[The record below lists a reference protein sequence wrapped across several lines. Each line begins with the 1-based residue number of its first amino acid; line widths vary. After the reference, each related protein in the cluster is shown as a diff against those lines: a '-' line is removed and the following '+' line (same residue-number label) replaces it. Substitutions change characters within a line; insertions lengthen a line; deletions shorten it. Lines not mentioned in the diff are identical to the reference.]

1 MNSIVIGSGFGGI
14 AAALRLKAK
23 GHKVKLIEKHPDL
36 GGRARVFKRNGF
48 IYDAGPTVITAPYL
62 INELFELFNKDPKNY
77 IELTPLKI
85 WYQFIFEDKTKFN
98 YSGDEIEMKDQI
110 EKLSKED
117 VNGYEKLVNFTK
129 KIFDKGFLELADV
142 PFDKPFV
149 MMQQLP
155 ALLKLK
161 SYKSVYSLVSSYIKN
176 EKLRRMLS
184 MHPLLVGGNP
194 FTTTSIYGLILY
206 LEKKWGIHYSVGGT
220 GNIIKGFEKLMNEV
234 GIEIIK
240 NTEVTEIITKNNKIS
255 GVKLNNE
262 NEIDADNVVCNA
274 DPPAFYEKMLSK
286 SNENSMLF
294 NWKKNRME
302 YSMGLFVYY
311 FGTKKIY
318 ENVEHHTIK
327 FGNKY
332 EEHLDDIFNKK
343 KLNNENEIGAD
354 NVVCNADPP
363 AFYEKML
370 SKSNESSMLFNWKKN
385 RMEYSMGLFVYYFG
399 TKKIYENVEHHTIK
413 FGNKYKEHLDDIFD
427 KKKLNNDISYYLH
440 RPTATD
446 KTMAPEGN
454 DCFYVL
460 VPVPNNQ
467 SKINWETEGE
477 KMKNLVIEKMEKD
490 LMPDLKNNIVEDF
503 YLTPDYFEKELN
515 TKFGS
520 GFSIQPK
527 FTQSAYFRFHNKSE
541 IYDGLY
547 FVGAGTHPGAGVPG
561 VLSSAKVLDKLF

>member
-23 GHKVKLIEKHPDL
+23 GHKVTLIEKHPDL
-36 GGRARVFKRNGF
+36 GGRARVFRKNGF
-48 IYDAGPTVITAPYL
+48 IFDGGPTVITAPYL
-62 INELFELFNKDPKNY
+62 INELFELFKKNPKDY
-77 IELTPLKI
+77 IKLSPLKV
-85 WYQFIFEDKTKFN
+85 WYQFVFEDKSKFN
-98 YSGDEIEMKDQI
+98 YSGNENEMKAQI
-110 EKLSKED
+110 KELNKED
-117 VNGYEKLVNFTK
+117 IKGYEKLVNFTK
-129 KIFDKGFLELADV
+129 KIFDKGFTELADI

-155 ALLKLK
+155 SLLKLK

-206 LEKKWGIHYSVGGT
+206 LEKKWGIHYSMGGT

-234 GIEIIK
+234 GIKVIK
-240 NTEVTEIITKNNKIS
+240 GNEVTKILSKNNKITS
-255 GVKLNNE
+255 IQLDNHDY
-262 NEIDADNVVCNA
+262 IDADNVICNA
-274 DPPAFYEKMLSK
+274 DPPAVYEKLLDEK
-286 SNENSMLF
+286 NNNSFLF
-294 NWKKNRME
+294 KWKKKRME

-327 FGNKY
+327 FG
-332 EEHLDDIFNKK
+332 
-343 KLNNENEIGAD
+343 
-354 NVVCNADPP
+354 
-363 AFYEKML
+363 
-370 SKSNESSMLFNWKKN
+370 S
-385 RMEYSMGLFVYYFG
+385 
-399 TKKIYENVEHHTIK
+399 
-413 FGNKYKEHLDDIFD
+413 KYKEHLDDIFD

-440 RPTATD
+440 RPSATD
-446 KTMAPEGN
+446 KSMAPEGN

-467 SKINWETEGE
+467 SGIDWSIEGD
-477 KMKNLVIEKMEKD
+477 KMKKLIIDKMEND
-490 LMPDLKNNIVEDF
+490 LMPNLRKNIVEDF
-503 YLTPDYFEKELN
+503 YLIPDYFEKDLN

-561 VLSSAKVLDKLF
+561 VLSSAKVLDKIL

>member
-14 AAALRLKAK
+14 AAALRLRAK
-23 GHKVKLIEKHPDL
+23 GHEVTIIEKHPDL
-36 GGRARVFKRNGF
+36 GGRARVFRKNGF
-48 IYDAGPTVITAPYL
+48 IFDGGPTVITAPYL
-62 INELFELFNKDPKNY
+62 INELFDLFKKDPKDY
-77 IELTPLKI
+77 IKLTPLKI

-98 YSGDEIEMKDQI
+98 YSGNELEMKNQI
-110 EKLSKED
+110 RNINVED
-117 VNGYEKLVNFTK
+117 VKGYEKLVNFTK
-129 KIFDKGFLELADV
+129 KIFDKGFTELADV

-161 SYKSVYSLVSSYIKN
+161 SYKSVYSLVSSYIQS

-194 FTTTSIYGLILY
+194 FSTTSIYGLILY
-206 LEKKWGIHYSVGGT
+206 LEKKWGIHYSMGGT
-220 GNIIKGFEKLMNEV
+220 GNIIKGYEKLMKEV
-234 GIEIIK
+234 GIKILKES
-240 NTEVTEIITKNNKIS
+240 EVTKIISKNNKIT
-255 GVKLNNE
+255 GVQINNQTD
-262 NEIDADNVVCNA
+262 IDTDNIICNA
-274 DPPAFYEKMLSK
+274 DPPAVYEKLLNQNNK
-286 SNENSMLF
+286 NSFLF

-327 FGNKY
+327 FG
-332 EEHLDDIFNKK
+332 D
-343 KLNNENEIGAD
+343 
-354 NVVCNADPP
+354 
-363 AFYEKML
+363 
-370 SKSNESSMLFNWKKN
+370 
-385 RMEYSMGLFVYYFG
+385 
-399 TKKIYENVEHHTIK
+399 
-413 FGNKYKEHLDDIFD
+413 KYKEHLDDIFD
-427 KKKLNNDISYYLH
+427 KKKLNDDISYYLH

-446 KTMAPEGN
+446 KSMAPEGN

-467 SKINWETEGE
+467 SNINWNTEGE
-477 KMKNLVIEKMEKD
+477 KMKKLVIEKMEKD
-490 LMPDLKNNIVEDF
+490 LMPNLKENIVEDF
-503 YLTPDYFEKELN
+503 YLTPDYFEKDLN

-541 IYDGLY
+541 VYDGLY

-561 VLSSAKVLDKLF
+561 VLSSAKVLDKII

>member
-23 GHKVKLIEKHPDL
+23 GHNVKLIEKQPDL
-36 GGRARVFKRNGF
+36 GGRARVFRKNGF
-48 IYDAGPTVITAPYL
+48 IFDGGPTVITAPYL
-62 INELFELFNKDPKNY
+62 INELFELFKKDPKDY
-77 IELTPLKI
+77 IKLVPLKI
-85 WYQFIFEDKTKFN
+85 WYQFIFEDKSKFN
-98 YSGDEIEMKDQI
+98 YSGNETEMKNQI
-110 EKLSKED
+110 EKLNKED
-117 VNGYEKLVNFTK
+117 VKGYEKLVNFTE
-129 KIFDKGFLELADV
+129 KIFDKGFTELADV
-142 PFDKPFV
+142 SFDKPFSII
-149 MMQQLP
+149 QQLP

-176 EKLRRMLS
+176 EKLRRILS

-206 LEKKWGIHYSVGGT
+206 LEKKWGIHYSIGGT
-220 GNIIKGFEKLMNEV
+220 GHIIKGFEKLMNEI

-240 NTEVTEIITKNNKIS
+240 DSEVTKIISSGNKIT
-255 GVKLNNE
+255 GVQLNN
-262 NEIDADNVVCNA
+262 NNNINADNVICNA
-274 DPPAFYEKMLSK
+274 DPPAVYEKLL
-286 SNENSMLF
+286 NEKNNSSYLF
-294 NWKKNRME
+294 KWKKNRME

-318 ENVEHHTIK
+318 DK
-327 FGNKY
+327 
-332 EEHLDDIFNKK
+332 
-343 KLNNENEIGAD
+343 
-354 NVVCNADPP
+354 
-363 AFYEKML
+363 
-370 SKSNESSMLFNWKKN
+370 
-385 RMEYSMGLFVYYFG
+385 
-399 TKKIYENVEHHTIK
+399 VEHHTIK
-413 FGNKYKEHLDDIFD
+413 FGNKYKEHLDDIFN

-440 RPTATD
+440 RPSATD
-446 KTMAPEGN
+446 RSMAPEGN

-467 SKINWETEGE
+467 SKINWNSEGE
-477 KMKNLVIEKMEKD
+477 KMKNLIIDKMEKD
-490 LMPDLKNNIVEDF
+490 LMPNLRNNIVEDF
-503 YLTPDYFEKELN
+503 YLTPDYFENDLN

-561 VLSSAKVLDKLF
+561 VLSSAKVLDKIL

>member
-23 GHKVKLIEKHPDL
+23 GHKVTLIEKHPDL
-36 GGRARVFKRNGF
+36 GGRARVFRKNGF
-48 IYDAGPTVITAPYL
+48 IFDGGPTVITAPYL
-62 INELFELFNKDPKNY
+62 INELFELFKKDPKDY
-77 IELTPLKI
+77 IKLSPLKV
-85 WYQFIFEDKTKFN
+85 WYQFVFEDKSKFN
-98 YSGDEIEMKDQI
+98 YSGNENEMKTQI
-110 EKLSKED
+110 EELNKED
-117 VNGYEKLVNFTK
+117 VKGYEKLVSFTK
-129 KIFDKGFLELADV
+129 KIFDKGFIELSDI

-155 ALLKLK
+155 SLLKLK

-206 LEKKWGIHYSVGGT
+206 LEKKWGIHYSMGGT

-234 GIEIIK
+234 GIKVIK
-240 NTEVTEIITKNNKIS
+240 GNEVTKILSKNNKVTS
-255 GVKLNNE
+255 VQLDNYDK
-262 NEIDADNVVCNA
+262 IDANNVICNA
-274 DPPAFYEKMLSK
+274 DPPAVYEKLL
-286 SNENSMLF
+286 NEKNNNSFLF
-294 NWKKNRME
+294 KWKKKRME

-318 ENVEHHTIK
+318 DNVEHHTIK
-327 FGNKY
+327 FG
-332 EEHLDDIFNKK
+332 
-343 KLNNENEIGAD
+343 
-354 NVVCNADPP
+354 
-363 AFYEKML
+363 
-370 SKSNESSMLFNWKKN
+370 S
-385 RMEYSMGLFVYYFG
+385 
-399 TKKIYENVEHHTIK
+399 
-413 FGNKYKEHLDDIFD
+413 KYKEHLDDIFD

-440 RPTATD
+440 RPSATD
-446 KTMAPEGN
+446 KSMAPEGN

-467 SKINWETEGE
+467 SGIDWSIEGD
-477 KMKNLVIEKMEKD
+477 KMKKLIIDKMEND
-490 LMPDLKNNIVEDF
+490 LMPNLRNNIVEDF
-503 YLTPDYFEKELN
+503 YLTPDYFEKDLN

-561 VLSSAKVLDKLF
+561 VLSSAKVLDKIL

>member
-23 GHKVKLIEKHPDL
+23 GHQVKLIEKHPDL
-36 GGRARVFKRNGF
+36 GGRARVFKKNGF
-48 IYDAGPTVITAPYL
+48 IFDGGPTVITAPYL
-62 INELFELFNKDPKNY
+62 INELFELFKKDPKNY
-77 IELTPLKI
+77 IELSPLKI
-85 WYQFIFEDKTKFN
+85 WYQFIFEDKSKFN
-98 YSGDEIEMKDQI
+98 YSGDEANMVKQI
-110 EKLSKED
+110 EDINKDD
-117 VNGYEKLVNFTK
+117 VEGYQKLVSFTK
-129 KIFDKGFLELADV
+129 KIFDKGFTELADV

-161 SYKSVYSLVSSYIKN
+161 SYKSVYSLVSSFIKN

-206 LEKKWGIHYSVGGT
+206 LEKKWGIHYSMGGT
-220 GNIIKGFEKLMNEV
+220 GNIIKGLEKLMLEE
-234 GIEIIK
+234 GIDIIK
-240 NTEVTEIITKNNKIS
+240 NSEVTEIISKSNKIT
-255 GVKLNNE
+255 GIKLNNQ
-262 NEIDADNVVCNA
+262 EIIEAENVVCNA
-274 DPPAFYEKMLSK
+274 DPPAFYEKMLKKNGQGSFI
-286 SNENSMLF
+286 F
-294 NWKKNRME
+294 NWKKKRME

-318 ENVEHHTIK
+318 
-327 FGNKY
+327 
-332 EEHLDDIFNKK
+332 
-343 KLNNENEIGAD
+343 
-354 NVVCNADPP
+354 P
-363 AFYEKML
+363 
-370 SKSNESSMLFNWKKN
+370 
-385 RMEYSMGLFVYYFG
+385 
-399 TKKIYENVEHHTIK
+399 NVEHHTIK
-413 FGNKYKEHLDDIFD
+413 FGNKYKEHLEDIFNN
-427 KKKLNNDISYYLH
+427 KKLNNDISYYLH
-440 RPTATD
+440 RPSATD
-446 KTMAPEGN
+446 KSMAPEGN

-467 SKINWETEGE
+467 SKIDWRTEGE
-477 KMKNLVIEKMEKD
+477 NMKNLVIDKMEKD
-490 LMPDLKNNIVEDF
+490 LMPNLRENIVADF

-561 VLSSAKVLDKLF
+561 VLSSAKVLDKLL

>member
-36 GGRARVFKRNGF
+36 GGRARVFRRNGF
-48 IYDAGPTVITAPYL
+48 VFDGGPTVITAPYL
-62 INELFELFNKDPKNY
+62 IDELFTLFKKNSKDY
-77 IELTPLKI
+77 IELAPLKI
-85 WYQFIFEDKTKFN
+85 WYQFIFEDKHKFN
-98 YSGDEIEMKDQI
+98 YSGDEADMKNQI
-110 EKLSKED
+110 EKLNKDD
-117 VNGYEKLVNFTK
+117 VKGYEELVNFTK
-129 KIFDKGFLELADV
+129 KIFDKGFTELADV
-142 PFDKPFV
+142 SFDKPFV

-161 SYKSVYSLVSSYIKN
+161 SYKSVYSLVSSYVKN

-206 LEKKWGIHYSVGGT
+206 LEKKWGIHYSMGGT
-220 GNIIKGFEKLMNEV
+220 GKIIKGFEKLMNEV

-240 NTEVTEIITKNNKIS
+240 DNEVTKIISNNNKIT
-255 GVKLNNE
+255 GVQLNNHTNIE
-262 NEIDADNVVCNA
+262 ADNVICNA
-274 DPPAFYEKMLSK
+274 DPPAVYEKLLNG
-286 SNENSMLF
+286 NENSSFLF
-294 NWKKNRME
+294 KWKKNRME

-318 ENVEHHTIK
+318 N
-327 FGNKY
+327 
-332 EEHLDDIFNKK
+332 
-343 KLNNENEIGAD
+343 
-354 NVVCNADPP
+354 
-363 AFYEKML
+363 
-370 SKSNESSMLFNWKKN
+370 
-385 RMEYSMGLFVYYFG
+385 
-399 TKKIYENVEHHTIK
+399 NVEHHTIK

-427 KKKLNNDISYYLH
+427 KKKLNKDISYYLH
-440 RPTATD
+440 RPSATD
-446 KTMAPEGN
+446 KSMAPEGN

-467 SKINWETEGE
+467 SGIDWNVEGE
-477 KMKNLVIEKMEKD
+477 KIKNLVVDKMEKD
-490 LMPDLKNNIVEDF
+490 LMPNLKDNIIEDF
-503 YLTPDYFEKELN
+503 YLTPDYFEKDLN

-561 VLSSAKVLDKLF
+561 VLSSAKVLDKIL

>member
-23 GHKVKLIEKHPDL
+23 GHKVTLIEKHPDL
-36 GGRARVFKRNGF
+36 GGRARVFRKNGF
-48 IYDAGPTVITAPYL
+48 IFDGGPTVITAPYL
-62 INELFELFNKDPKNY
+62 INELFELFKKNPKDY
-77 IELTPLKI
+77 IKLSPLKV
-85 WYQFIFEDKTKFN
+85 WYQFVFEDKSKFN
-98 YSGDEIEMKDQI
+98 YSGNENEMKAQI
-110 EKLSKED
+110 KELNKED
-117 VNGYEKLVNFTK
+117 VKGYEKLVNFTK
-129 KIFDKGFLELADV
+129 KIFDKGFTELADI

-155 ALLKLK
+155 SLLKLK
-161 SYKSVYSLVSSYIKN
+161 SYKSVYSLVSSYVKN

-206 LEKKWGIHYSVGGT
+206 LEKKWGIHYSMGGT

-234 GIEIIK
+234 GIKVIK
-240 NTEVTEIITKNNKIS
+240 GNEVTKILSKNNKITS
-255 GVKLNNE
+255 IQLDNHNY
-262 NEIDADNVVCNA
+262 IDADNVICNA
-274 DPPAFYEKMLSK
+274 DPPAVYEKLLDEK
-286 SNENSMLF
+286 NNNSFLF
-294 NWKKNRME
+294 KWKKKRME

-318 ENVEHHTIK
+318 DNVEHHTIK
-327 FGNKY
+327 FG
-332 EEHLDDIFNKK
+332 
-343 KLNNENEIGAD
+343 
-354 NVVCNADPP
+354 
-363 AFYEKML
+363 
-370 SKSNESSMLFNWKKN
+370 S
-385 RMEYSMGLFVYYFG
+385 
-399 TKKIYENVEHHTIK
+399 
-413 FGNKYKEHLDDIFD
+413 KYKEHLDDIFD

-440 RPTATD
+440 RPSATD
-446 KTMAPEGN
+446 KSMAPEGN

-467 SKINWETEGE
+467 SGIDWSIEGD
-477 KMKNLVIEKMEKD
+477 KMKKLIIDKMEND
-490 LMPDLKNNIVEDF
+490 LMPNLRNNIVEDF
-503 YLTPDYFEKELN
+503 YLTPDYFEKDLN

-561 VLSSAKVLDKLF
+561 VLSSAKVLDKIL

>member
-1 MNSIVIGSGFGGI
+1 MKNETTAQDFIYEKAEKEKADAFRMDAHLVNLMIHEPFFSTIIRNMSKIRTSTIPTAGVAVKDLSLTMYWNPEFLASLKPLQIRELLKHECYHVIFKHCTTRTQKPHMLWNIATDLAINSILDWKHLPEGGLVPGQPLSTKGLEKVKDKKSI
-14 AAALRLKAK
+14 ERWKKMSDLIKSLPPLKAS
-23 GHKVKLIEKHPDL
+23 E
-36 GGRARVFKRNGF
+36 
-48 IYDAGPTVITAPYL
+48 
-62 INELFELFNKDPKNY
+62 
-77 IELTPLKI
+77 
-85 WYQFIFEDKTKFN
+85 WYF
-98 YSGDEIEMKDQI
+98 

-234 GIEIIK
+234 GIEILK
-240 NTEVTEIITKNNKIS
+240 NSEVTEIITKNNKIS

-286 SNENSMLF
+286 SN
-294 NWKKNRME
+294 K
-302 YSMGLFVYY
+302 
-311 FGTKKIY
+311 
-318 ENVEHHTIK
+318 
-327 FGNKY
+327 
-332 EEHLDDIFNKK
+332 
-343 KLNNENEIGAD
+343 
-354 NVVCNADPP
+354 
-363 AFYEKML
+363 
-370 SKSNESSMLFNWKKN
+370 SSMLFNWKKN

-467 SKINWETEGE
+467 SKINWEIEGE

>member
-1 MNSIVIGSGFGGI
+1 MNSIIIGSGFGGI

-23 GHKVKLIEKHPDL
+23 GHEVTLIEKHNDL

-48 IYDAGPTVITAPYL
+48 TYDGGPTVITAPYL
-62 INELFELFNKDPKNY
+62 INELFELFKKDPKDY
-77 IELTPLKI
+77 IKLQPLNT
-85 WYQFIFEDKTKFN
+85 WYQFVFEDKTRFN
-98 YSGDEIEMKDQI
+98 YSGNEDEMKNQI
-110 EKLSKED
+110 EKIDNED
-117 VNGYEKLVNFTK
+117 VEGYLKLVNFTK
-129 KIFDKGFLELADV
+129 KIFDKGFTELSDV

-149 MMQQLP
+149 MMKQLP

-206 LEKKWGIHYSVGGT
+206 LEKKWGIHYSMGGT
-220 GNIIKGFEKLMNEV
+220 GNIINGFEKLMKEV
-234 GIEIIK
+234 GVKMIKGHEVKKIILK
-240 NTEVTEIITKNNKIS
+240 NKKITGVELDNKQNINANY
-255 GVKLNNE
+255 V
-262 NEIDADNVVCNA
+262 ICNA
-274 DPPAFYEKMLSK
+274 DPPAVYENLLNRKKNGSF
-286 SNENSMLF
+286 LF

-318 ENVEHHTIK
+318 K
-327 FGNKY
+327 
-332 EEHLDDIFNKK
+332 DI
-343 KLNNENEIGAD
+343 
-354 NVVCNADPP
+354 
-363 AFYEKML
+363 
-370 SKSNESSMLFNWKKN
+370 
-385 RMEYSMGLFVYYFG
+385 
-399 TKKIYENVEHHTIK
+399 EHHTIK
-413 FGNKYKEHLDDIFD
+413 FGNKYKEHLEDIFD
-427 KKKLNNDISYYLH
+427 NKKLNNDISYYLH

-446 KTMAPEGN
+446 KSMAPEGH

-467 SKINWETEGE
+467 SDIDWNIEGV
-477 KMKNLVIEKMEKD
+477 KLKNLVIDKMEND
-490 LMPDLKNNIVEDF
+490 LMPKLRENIVEDF
-503 YLTPDYFEKELN
+503 YLTPNYFEKDLN
-515 TKFGS
+515 TKYGS

-561 VLSSAKVLDKLF
+561 VLSSAKVLDKII

>member
-23 GHKVKLIEKHPDL
+23 GHQVKLIEKHPDL
-36 GGRARVFKRNGF
+36 GGRARVFKKNGF
-48 IYDAGPTVITAPYL
+48 IFDGGPTVITAPYL
-62 INELFELFNKDPKNY
+62 INELFELFKKDPKNY
-77 IELTPLKI
+77 IELSPLKI
-85 WYQFIFEDKTKFN
+85 WYQFIFEDKSKFN
-98 YSGDEIEMKDQI
+98 YSGDEANMIKQI
-110 EKLSKED
+110 EDISKDD
-117 VNGYEKLVNFTK
+117 VEGYQKLVSFTK
-129 KIFDKGFLELADV
+129 KIFDKGFTELADV

-161 SYKSVYSLVSSYIKN
+161 SYKSVYSLVSSFIKN

-206 LEKKWGIHYSVGGT
+206 LEKKWGIHYSMGGT
-220 GNIIKGFEKLMNEV
+220 GNIIKGLEKLMLEE
-234 GIEIIK
+234 GIDIIK
-240 NTEVTEIITKNNKIS
+240 NSEVTEIISKSNKIT
-255 GVKLNNE
+255 GIKLNNQ
-262 NEIDADNVVCNA
+262 EIIEAENVVCNA
-274 DPPAFYEKMLSK
+274 DPPAFYEKMLKKNGQGSFI
-286 SNENSMLF
+286 F
-294 NWKKNRME
+294 NWKKKRME

-311 FGTKKIY
+311 FGTKKVY
-318 ENVEHHTIK
+318 E
-327 FGNKY
+327 
-332 EEHLDDIFNKK
+332 D
-343 KLNNENEIGAD
+343 
-354 NVVCNADPP
+354 
-363 AFYEKML
+363 
-370 SKSNESSMLFNWKKN
+370 
-385 RMEYSMGLFVYYFG
+385 
-399 TKKIYENVEHHTIK
+399 VEHHTIK
-413 FGNKYKEHLDDIFD
+413 FGNKYKEHLEDIFNN
-427 KKKLNNDISYYLH
+427 KKLNNDISYYLH
-440 RPTATD
+440 RPSATD
-446 KTMAPEGN
+446 KSMAPEGN

-467 SKINWETEGE
+467 SKIDWRTEGE
-477 KMKNLVIEKMEKD
+477 NMKNLVIDKMEKD
-490 LMPDLKNNIVEDF
+490 LMPNLRENIVADF

-561 VLSSAKVLDKLF
+561 VLSSAKVLDKLL